1 MRKLLNT
8 LYVTNEQ
15 AYLELDGGNIVCRI
29 EGKQV
34 FRVPFDNIEAIV
46 SFAYIGCSPA
56 LMGAC
61 VSRKIPISF
70 ISPRGKF
77 QAKLSGE
84 TKGNVFLRV
93 AQIDCFRVQS
103 LMLAQHTPPDRKSVV

>member
-46 SFAYIGCSPA
+46 QRHRDATSFKIFEVPSSILRSAKRS
-56 LMGAC
+56 AC
-61 VSRKIPISF
+61 VG
-70 ISPRGKF
+70 PR
-77 QAKLSGE
+77 
-84 TKGNVFLRV
+84 
-93 AQIDCFRVQS
+93 
-103 LMLAQHTPPDRKSVV
+103 LMTASIAPDWIAS